1 MITLLEVLIYLI
13 AGGVVL
19 VAGLVLKHEM
29 ARFRGSECLWPDG
42 EHEHVPPKAPGLVTQ
57 RRKAS

>member
-1 MITLLEVLIYLI
+1 MTLLEALIYLLT
-13 AGGVVL
+13 AGVIL
-19 VAGLVLKHEM
+19 VAGVAMKHEM